1 MFLSRIKIANF
12 KSLKDVE
19 INSEGLVALV
29 GPNGSGKTNF
39 ALAMKFLSEV
49 HQHGL
54 ETAISRA
61 GGFENIAYR
70 KGKRTTAPIEF
81 EVEVT
86 FDPVKLRR
94 EYECL
99 PWGATDLESPFV
111 ARHSFACKASGGG
124 IRAEFVV
131 AQETFRLEVS
141 RHSGAAGPSRR
152 GFSCAYTRNQE
163 GAVEVQTEGL
173 VGWFENIN
181 LNDWKQAVRNMERE
195 RGRRPKGR
203 VGKQELLMSSDCY
216 DIFMRRVSDFLA
228 HLGVYHFSSD
238 KIRESGVPTPNPV
251 LAMPGDNLP
260 ALVDWLQGKHP
271 KAWDGIVDSM
281 REIMPG
287 LQEIWTEPL
296 PSKTLALYF
305 SEEGVGR
312 PWRIDEV
319 SDGTIHALSM
329 LVAAADPRTSALV
342 IEEPESSLHPWI
354 IHELAK
360 KLRELSEEKSIFLT
374 TQSLVVIESLRPSEV
389 WIVSRWKGKTE
400 IRRLTELDKR
410 VEKDWSE
417 GKYGLSE
424 FLDSGLIPRAVPGGR
439 T

>member
-1 MFLSRIKIANF
+1 MFLSRIRIANF

-54 ETAISRA
+54 EMAISRA

-81 EVEVT
+81 EVEVR
-86 FDPVKLRR
+86 FDPEQTHTEHLFGLFELFPQLLAIDIEGSFTLRH
-94 EYECL
+94 EF
-99 PWGATDLESPFV
+99 GF
-111 ARHSFACKASGGG
+111 KAAAGGL
-124 IRAEFVV
+124 RAEYVV
-131 AQETFRLEVS
+131 DREQFQLEVS
-141 RHSGAAGPSRR
+141 SSSGIVGSRKDFR
-152 GFSCAYTRNQE
+152 GYLCMFTRGSDGN
-163 GAVEVQTEGL
+163 VEVQAEAKL
-173 VGWFENIN
+173 
-181 LNDWKQAVRNMERE
+181 K
-195 RGRRPKGR
+195 
-203 VGKQELLMSSDCY
+203 
-216 DIFMRRVSDFLA
+216 RVSKKRRLYEANLGEQQLLIEHPYFRSQFQDSLSSFFVN
-228 HLGVYHFSSD
+228 LGVYHFSSD
-238 KIRESGVPTPNPV
+238 KLREPGVPTPNPA
-251 LAMPGDNLP
+251 LAMLGENLP
-260 ALVDWLQGKHP
+260 TMVDWLQKKQP
-271 KAWDGIVDSM
+271 KVWRDILDAMQIVVPELRD
-281 REIMPG
+281 I
-287 LQEIWTEPL
+287 TVYPL
-296 PSKTLALYF
+296 ASKTYGLLF
-305 SEEGVGR
+305 KEEGVKL

-319 SDGTIHALSM
+319 SDGTLHALSM

-389 WIVSRWKGKTE
+389 WIVSRRKGKTE

>member
-1 MFLSRIKIANF
+1 
-12 KSLKDVE
+12 
-19 INSEGLVALV
+19 
-29 GPNGSGKTNF
+29 
-39 ALAMKFLSEV
+39 MKFLSEV

-54 ETAISRA
+54 EMAISRA
-61 GGFENIAYR
+61 GGFENIAYWKAR
-70 KGKRTTAPIEF
+70 RSTSPIMF
-81 EVEVT
+81 EVEVR
-86 FDPVKLRR
+86 FDPEQMRR
-94 EYECL
+94 EYEYV
-99 PWGATDLESPFV
+99 PWGMGDIESPFL
-111 ARHSFACKASGGG
+111 ARHRFACKACGGG
-124 IRAEFVV
+124 IRADFVV

-141 RHSGAAGPSRR
+141 RHSGAAGPLR
-152 GFSCAYTRNQE
+152 GGFTCTYTRNQE
-163 GAVEVQTEGL
+163 GAIEVQTEGL
-173 VGWFENIN
+173 VGRFKSKSF
-181 LNDWKQAVRNMERE
+181 LNDWKQIVRNMER
-195 RGRRPKGR
+195 GVGKRRE
-203 VGKQELLMSSDCY
+203 GKQELFLIASRDSFDP
-216 DIFMRRVSDFLA
+216 FMRMFSRFLGK
-228 HLGVYHFSSD
+228 LGVYHFSSD

-389 WIVSRWKGKTE
+389 WIVSRRKGKTE

>member
-1 MFLSRIKIANF
+1 VGVRADFVVDHEEFQLEVGYKTKPADSSQDGLGEYFCTFTRGP
-12 KSLKDVE
+12 DGRVE
-19 INSEGLVALV
+19 G
-29 GPNGSGKTNF
+29 TNDLRSKGISSKRRF
-39 ALAMKFLSEV
+39 
-49 HQHGL
+49 L
-54 ETAISRA
+54 ETS
-61 GGFENIAYR
+61 
-70 KGKRTTAPIEF
+70 
-81 EVEVT
+81 
-86 FDPVKLRR
+86 L
-94 EYECL
+94 
-99 PWGATDLESPFV
+99 
-111 ARHSFACKASGGG
+111 
-124 IRAEFVV
+124 
-131 AQETFRLEVS
+131 
-141 RHSGAAGPSRR
+141 
-152 GFSCAYTRNQE
+152 
-163 GAVEVQTEGL
+163 
-173 VGWFENIN
+173 
-181 LNDWKQAVRNMERE
+181 
-195 RGRRPKGR
+195 
-203 VGKQELLMSSDCY
+203 GKQELLIADQYFRSKFQVSLSSFFDK
-216 DIFMRRVSDFLA
+216 
-228 HLGVYHFSSD
+228 LGVFHFSSD
-238 KIRESGVPTPNPV
+238 RLRQSGVPTPNPV

-296 PSKTLALYF
+296 PSKTRALYF

-360 KLRELSEEKSIFLT
+360 KLRELSKDKSIFLT
-374 TQSLVVIESLRPSEV
+374 TQSPIVIDTLKPSEV
-389 WIVSRWKGKTE
+389 WIVSRRKGKTE

>member
-1 MFLSRIKIANF
+1 MFLSRIKIVNF

-70 KGKRTTAPIEF
+70 KGRRTTAPIEF
-81 EVEVT
+81 EVEIQ
-86 FDPVKLRR
+86 F
-94 EYECL
+94 
-99 PWGATDLESPFV
+99 DLEQMRKYVTLGWLPQSFV
-111 ARHSFACKASGGG
+111 RHVRSIVVSHDFACTPCSGG
-124 IRAEFVV
+124 IRAEYVVEHETIRVESKGPRKGVRFVGTIIRNK
-131 AQETFRLEVS
+131 AGASEVKAK
-141 RHSGAAGPSRR
+141 GEPK
-152 GFSCAYTRNQE
+152 C
-163 GAVEVQTEGL
+163 L
-173 VGWFENIN
+173 
-181 LNDWKQAVRNMERE
+181 RNMFHWES
-195 RGRRPKGR
+195 K
-203 VGKQELLMSSDCY
+203 VGKQELLISRYRDMFTRTLS
-216 DIFMRRVSDFLA
+216 VFLA
-228 HLGVYHFSSD
+228 HFGVFHFSAE
-238 KIRESGVPTPNPV
+238 KIRESGVPTANPA
-251 LAMPGDNLP
+251 LAMPGSNLP
-260 ALVDWLQGKHP
+260 VMVDWLQKKQP
-271 KAWDGIVDSM
+271 KAWRGVLDAMQDVA
-281 REIMPG
+281 PG
-287 LQEIWTEPL
+287 LEEITVYPL
-296 PSKTLALYF
+296 ASKTYGLLF
-305 SEEGVGR
+305 KEEGVKL

-360 KLRELSEEKSIFLT
+360 KLRELSEEKPIFLT

-389 WIVSRWKGKTE
+389 WIVSRRKGKTE

-439 T
+439 M